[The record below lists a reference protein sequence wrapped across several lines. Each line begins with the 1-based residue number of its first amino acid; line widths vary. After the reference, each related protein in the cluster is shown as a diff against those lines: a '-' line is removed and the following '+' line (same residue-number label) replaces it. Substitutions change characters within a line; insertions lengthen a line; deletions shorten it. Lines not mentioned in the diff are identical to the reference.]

1 MIHGVE
7 HLILVPGERHVTAFV
22 FVALRLERVKDHI
35 PPHPVERLT
44 DVASAAG
51 DYISERQVHR
61 FDAMNSRLNVH

>member
-1 MIHGVE
+1 
-7 HLILVPGERHVTAFV
+7 
-22 FVALRLERVKDHI
+22 VKDHI